1 MQNFTVSGMSCAA
14 CSSKVE
20 KTVSKI
26 EGVTSCAVNLLTGE
40 MAVEGDV
47 LSADIIYA
55 VEKAGYG
62 ARLKGE
68 KAKTENREQEKDK
81 TTKKIII
88 RLSVSA
94 VFLVLLMYC
103 SMGHTMLGWKLPAFF
118 ERNPL
123 AVATLQMLLSAIIMV
138 INQKFFINGF
148 LGLLRRS
155 PNMDTLVSLGSG
167 AAFIYSVCIL
177 FAMTDALQKGDIQ
190 ALNSYIHELYFESAA
205 MVLVIITLGKLLE
218 SFSKGKTVSALKEL
232 MKLSPQT
239 ANVIRD
245 GKEITLPIDK
255 VVVNDVFTVRPGE
268 SISLDGVVIE
278 GESAVNESV
287 LTGESIP
294 VDKKV
299 GSSVSAAT
307 LNQSGFLKCRAT
319 RVGDDTAIA
328 QIIKTVNNALT
339 TKAPIAKIADKVSGI
354 FVPCVIG
361 ISIITLFS
369 WLISGQSIGFALAR
383 SVSVLV
389 ISCPCALGIAT
400 PVSIMVA
407 SGKGAKNGILFKTA
421 VSLEQMAKVK
431 TVALDKTG
439 TLTNGTPEV
448 TDVLPSGDIS
458 ETELLI
464 LAASLE
470 KKSEHPLAKAIIK
483 KAENFNAQLNEVT
496 DFKIL
501 AGNGLCAVYN
511 EKELCGGNAEY
522 IGAKTKIPNGM
533 LKSAEKLSAEGK
545 TPMYFSYNGELIG
558 IIAVADTVRDDSR
571 AAVAELRSLG
581 MKVVMITG
589 DNERTANAIAAQVGI
604 ENVYSGILPNGKAEV
619 VEKLKSEQMTAMAG
633 DGVNDAPALVC
644 ADLGIAIGAGT
655 DVAIDSADVVLM
667 KNSLSDV
674 CAAVKLARATLRN
687 IKENLFWAF
696 IYNVVGIPLAAG
708 VWIFIN
714 GWEMNPMFG
723 AMAMSLS
730 SVCVVS
736 NALRLNLAK
745 IKPKENI
752 KKENNKKINRK
763 GRKKMKT
770 EIKVEGMM
778 CPRCE
783 AHVKKALEA
792 IEGVSLAE
800 ASHEKGIVT
809 VTLTKDIPTE
819 VLEKAITDEGYSVI
833 K

>member
-26 EGVTSCAVNLLTGE
+26 EGVRSCAVNLLTGE

-47 LSADIIYA
+47 SSADIIYA

-62 ARLKGE
+62 ARLKGAEAKKE
-68 KAKTENREQEKDK
+68 KGGQEKDQA
-81 TTKKIII
+81 TKKIII

-94 VFLVLLMYC
+94 FFLILLMYS

-118 ERNPL
+118 EGNPL
-123 AVATLQMLLSAIIMV
+123 AVAILQMILSAVIMV

-148 LGLLRRS
+148 LGLIRKS

-167 AAFIYSVCIL
+167 AAFVYSVCIL
-177 FAMTDALQKGDIQ
+177 FAMTQALLNGDVQK
-190 ALNSYIHELYFESAA
+190 LNSYIHELYFESAA

-218 SFSKGKTVSALKEL
+218 GFSKGKTVSALKEL
-232 MKLSPQT
+232 MKLTPQT

-245 GKEITLPIDK
+245 GKEINLPIDK
-255 VVVNDVFTVRPGE
+255 VVVGDIFTVRPGE

-328 QIIKTVNNALT
+328 QIVKTVNTALT
-339 TKAPIAKIADKVSGI
+339 TKAPIAKIADKVSGV

-361 ISIITLFS
+361 ISVITLFS
-369 WLISGQSIGFALAR
+369 WLVSDQTVGFALAR

-421 VSLEQMAKVK
+421 VSLEQMAKLK

-439 TLTNGTPEV
+439 TLTVGAPEV
-448 TDVLPSGDIS
+448 TDILPCGDLS
-458 ETELLI
+458 EAELLV
-464 LAASLE
+464 LASSLE
-470 KKSEHPLAKAIIK
+470 NKSEHPLARSIIK
-483 KAENFNAQLNEVT
+483 YAEKEKIEINEVT
-496 DFKIL
+496 DFKTL
-501 AGNGLCAVYN
+501 PGNGLIALY
-511 EKELCGGNAEY
+511 EGKELCGGNAEY
-522 IGAKTKIPNGM
+522 IKTKAPISQEAFE
-533 LKSAEKLSAEGK
+533 KAEKLSAEGK
-545 TPMYFSYNGELIG
+545 TPMYFSYDGCMIG
-558 IIAVADTVRDDSR
+558 IIAVADTVREDSK
-571 AAVAELRSLG
+571 AAISELRRLG

-589 DNERTANAIAAQVGI
+589 DNKRTANAIAAQLGI
-604 ENVYSGILPNGKAEV
+604 ERVYSGILPNGKAEV
-619 VEKLKSEQMTAMAG
+619 VEKLKSEQMTAMVG
-633 DGVNDAPALVC
+633 DGVNDAPALVS
-644 ADLGIAIGAGT
+644 ADVGIAIGAGT
-655 DVAIDSADVVLM
+655 DVAIESADVVLM

-674 CAAVKLARATLRN
+674 CAAIRLARATLRN

-696 IYNVVGIPLAAG
+696 IYNVIGIPLAAG

-723 AMAMSLS
+723 ALAMSLS

-745 IKPKENI
+745 IKPESAIKEKNKTI
-752 KKENNKKINRK
+752 KRK
-763 GRKKMKT
+763 GKKTMKT

-792 IEGVSLAE
+792 IDGVSLAE

-809 VTLTKDIPTE
+809 VTLTKDIPVE
-819 VLEKAITDEGYSVI
+819 VLEKAITDEGYTVI